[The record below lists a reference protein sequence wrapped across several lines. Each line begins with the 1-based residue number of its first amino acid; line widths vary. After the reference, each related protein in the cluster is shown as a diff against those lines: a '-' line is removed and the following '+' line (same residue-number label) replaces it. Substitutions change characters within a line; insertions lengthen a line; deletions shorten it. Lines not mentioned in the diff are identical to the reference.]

1 MKKNL
6 GRPIRNNV
14 TISDKKAIE
23 CFLQKVST
31 PITTKKRERVL
42 KSINSVADMFTV

>member
-23 CFLQKVST
+23 WFLQKVST
-31 PITTKKRERVL
+31 PVTTERRESVL
-42 KSINSVADMFTV
+42 KRVNSVADMFTV